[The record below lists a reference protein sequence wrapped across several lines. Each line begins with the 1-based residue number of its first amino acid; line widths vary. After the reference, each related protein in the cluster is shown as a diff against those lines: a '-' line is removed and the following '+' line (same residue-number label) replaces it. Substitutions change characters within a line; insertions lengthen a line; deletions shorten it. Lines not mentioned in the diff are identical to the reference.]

1 MALKTKM
8 LWLVLFCAVMA
19 LALWLALAAR
29 TGPELSAFHYP
40 ELASMPFGQ
49 PLATVVQARGL
60 RPPADDSLRVYETDI
75 DWAWSGPWRCRGICW
90 RGLCWQR
97 RLLLWSVVPDD
108 AAMAGAV
115 PQWRKALAAEVPAW
129 SDDADE
135 PRCLTPQLLALA
147 VVLALLRWRR
157 SAMQPAVRALRRL
170 RRDDAVAIPA
180 DELARIVRA
189 GLGGRWE
196 LQEPA
201 GAKVSP
207 ALTAAL
213 PGLLA
218 ELVTQLDRERYA
230 GVMPTSRQRRSR
242 LDLARH
248 CLELARALPAADVAG
263 KTRRKGNGQWR
274 GRDIRARASVG
285 GRS

>member
-1 MALKTKM
+1 MALKMKM
-8 LWLVLFCAVMA
+8 LWLALFCTAMA
-19 LALWLALAAR
+19 LALWVSLAAR
-29 TGPELSAFHYP
+29 TGPEYDYPALSVP
-40 ELASMPFGQ
+40 PFGQ
-49 PLATVVQARGL
+49 VLVTIVEARGL
-60 RPPADDSLRVYETDI
+60 RPPADDSLRVYEPDV
-75 DWAWSGPWRCRGICW
+75 DWAWGGSWRCRGICW

-97 RLLLWSVVPDD
+97 RLLLWSVRPDD
-108 AAMAGAV
+108 AAMASAA
-115 PQWRKALAAEVPAW
+115 PQWRKAASSMSEVPSW
-129 SDDADE
+129 SADATE
-135 PRCLTPQLLALA
+135 SRCLTPQLLALA

-157 SAMQPAVRALRRL
+157 SAKQPAVRALRRL
-170 RRDDAVAIPA
+170 RRDSAADIPA
-180 DELARIVRA
+180 DELAQIIRA
-189 GLGGRWE
+189 GLGGAWE
-196 LQEPA
+196 VPVPA
-201 GAKVSP
+201 GANVSP

-263 KTRRKGNGQWR
+263 KTHRKGNGLR
-274 GRDIRARASVG
+274 PGRDISARASGG

>member
-1 MALKTKM
+1 MALKMKM
-8 LWLVLFCAVMA
+8 LWLALFCTAMA
-19 LALWLALAAR
+19 LALWVSLAAR
-29 TGPELSAFHYP
+29 TGPEYDYPALSVP
-40 ELASMPFGQ
+40 PFGQ
-49 PLATVVQARGL
+49 VLVTIVEARGL
-60 RPPADDSLRVYETDI
+60 RPPADDSLRVYEPDV
-75 DWAWSGPWRCRGICW
+75 DWAWGGSWRCSGICW

-97 RLLLWSVVPDD
+97 RLLLWSVRPDD
-108 AAMAGAV
+108 AAMASAV
-115 PQWRKALAAEVPAW
+115 PQWRSASSVAPAL
-129 SDDADE
+129 SDDAAE

-170 RRDDAVAIPA
+170 RRDSAADIPA
-180 DELARIVRA
+180 DELAQIIRA
-189 GLGGRWE
+189 GLGGAWE
-196 LQEPA
+196 VPVPA
-201 GAKVSP
+201 GANVSP

-248 CLELARALPAADVAG
+248 CLELARVLPAADVAG
-263 KTRRKGNGQWR
+263 KTRRKGNGLRR
-274 GRDIRARASVG
+274 GRDIRARASGG

>member
-1 MALKTKM
+1 MALKMKI
-8 LWLVLFCAVMA
+8 LWLALFCTAMA
-19 LALWLALAAR
+19 LALWVSLAAR
-29 TGPELSAFHYP
+29 TGPEYDYPALSVP
-40 ELASMPFGQ
+40 PFGQ
-49 PLATVVQARGL
+49 VLVTIVEARGL
-60 RPPADDSLRVYETDI
+60 RPPADDSLRVYEPDV
-75 DWAWSGPWRCRGICW
+75 DWAWGGSWRCRGICW

-97 RLLLWSVVPDD
+97 RLLLWSVRPDD
-108 AAMAGAV
+108 AAMASAA
-115 PQWRKALAAEVPAW
+115 PQWRSATTSEVPSW
-129 SDDADE
+129 SADAAE

-170 RRDDAVAIPA
+170 RRDSAADIPA
-180 DELARIVRA
+180 DELAQIIRA
-189 GLGGRWE
+189 GLGGAWDVPV
-196 LQEPA
+196 PA
-201 GAKVSP
+201 GANVSP

-230 GVMPTSRQRRSR
+230 GAMPTSRQRRSR

-263 KTRRKGNGQWR
+263 KTRRKGNGLR
-274 GRDIRARASVG
+274 PGRDISARASGG

>member
-1 MALKTKM
+1 MALKMKI
-8 LWLVLFCAVMA
+8 LWLALFCTAMA
-19 LALWLALAAR
+19 LALWVSLAAR
-29 TGPELSAFHYP
+29 TGPEYDYPALSVP
-40 ELASMPFGQ
+40 PFGQ
-49 PLATVVQARGL
+49 VLVTIVEARGL
-60 RPPADDSLRVYETDI
+60 RPPADDSLRVYEPDV
-75 DWAWSGPWRCRGICW
+75 DWAWGGSWRCRGICW

-97 RLLLWSVVPDD
+97 RLLLWSVRPDD
-108 AAMAGAV
+108 AAMASAA
-115 PQWRKALAAEVPAW
+115 PQWRSATTSEVPSW
-129 SDDADE
+129 SADAAE

-157 SAMQPAVRALRRL
+157 SAMQPAARALRRL
-170 RRDDAVAIPA
+170 RRDSAADIPA
-180 DELARIVRA
+180 DELAQIIRA
-189 GLGGRWE
+189 GLGGAWE
-196 LQEPA
+196 VPVPA
-201 GAKVSP
+201 GADVSP

-213 PGLLA
+213 PGLLT

-263 KTRRKGNGQWR
+263 KTRRKGNGLR
-274 GRDIRARASVG
+274 PGRDIRARASGG